1 MISGASLP
9 SSPLPCCAAP
19 APFFPPLLP
28 LHLKIEFVDADA
40 SNLQLTTAS
49 SPLSLSLTSTTLIR
63 DLNTTEYFK
72 QPVSYPNPNPN
83 QLHCASYL
91 RFTTHHVVLHRRAA
105 YTYRILDIITSLNKQ
120 SKEIVKIASDIHSIQ
135 RVLNSTTSTLERA
148 DAVAEEMIFL
158 AASTDTRSHEK
169 TESYRRLRTLRLQFN
184 ETVDTV
190 GRIGQLEKL
199 ARDLETK
206 IEEESGRLS
215 AEAFRQISLDLN
227 EIRNENNDLMMKI
240 QNASMS

>member
-1 MISGASLP
+1 V
-9 SSPLPCCAAP
+9 
-19 APFFPPLLP
+19 
-28 LHLKIEFVDADA
+28 HDA
-40 SNLQLTTAS
+40 
-49 SPLSLSLTSTTLIR
+49 
-63 DLNTTEYFK
+63 
-72 QPVSYPNPNPN
+72 
-83 QLHCASYL
+83 
-91 RFTTHHVVLHRRAA
+91 VLHRRAA

-158 AASTDTRSHEK
+158 AAITDIRSHEK

-184 ETVDTV
+184 EAVDTV

-227 EIRNENNDLMMKI
+227 EIKNENNDLMMKI
-240 QNASMS
+240 QDASVS